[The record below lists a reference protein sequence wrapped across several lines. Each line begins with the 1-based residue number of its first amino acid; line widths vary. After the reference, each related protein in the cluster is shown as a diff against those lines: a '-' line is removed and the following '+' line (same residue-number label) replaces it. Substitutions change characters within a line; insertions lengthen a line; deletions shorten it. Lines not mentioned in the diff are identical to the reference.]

1 MPPFEHGAAIVMHST
16 TKFIGGHGT
25 SIGGII
31 VDGGNFD
38 WEAHKDRFPM
48 LNEPDPSYHG
58 AVWTEAVKPMGP
70 IAYIIKARVTLL
82 RDLGSAM
89 SPFNGFQF
97 IQGLETLPLRIRA
110 HSENAATV
118 AEYLSGHDKVGKVIH
133 PSVMDGEAR
142 RRADAVLSGGYGGL
156 CGSEFASGGKEA
168 GQKFID
174 SLNMFYHVANIE
186 IPQPRHSSGNDHAFA
201 VVAGR
206 TGTNRRHRFICTA
219 IDRNRTYRRYHQR
232 SRSGAGSGIEL
243 GAMAGSQYNLG
254 RFPFTRMRRNRRD
267 DWIAASL
274 PKTP

>member
-1 MPPFEHGAAIVMHST
+1 MAA
-16 TKFIGGHGT
+16 T
-25 SIGGII
+25 S
-31 VDGGNFD
+31 D

-142 RRADAVLSGGYGGL
+142 RRADAVL
-156 CGSEFASGGKEA
+156 
-168 GQKFID
+168 
-174 SLNMFYHVANIE
+174 
-186 IPQPRHSSGNDHAFA
+186 
-201 VVAGR
+201 
-206 TGTNRRHRFICTA
+206 RRIRWSVRIRICVGWE
-219 IDRNRTYRRYHQR
+219 R
-232 SRSGAGSGIEL
+232 SRPKVHRQPEHVLSCRQYWRFRSLAIHPATTTHSQLSPEEQEQQASPIHMYGYRSESNISTISSAISIRRWQRYRVR
-243 GAMAGSQYNLG
+243 AMAGSQYNWGDFRLRG
-254 RFPFTRMRRNRRD
+254 CGATAATTG
-267 DWIAASL
+267 IAASL